1 MLYANVK
8 PDEAEKLQQELK
20 QTNDATWYQRLKIIQ
35 YSSQGKSVPELD
47 DLFERCSATIREY
60 IRKYNAGGLEG
71 LKAGSHDG
79 ASTKIPLS
87 KSEWEELLRR
97 SPSQFDQ
104 LKTGARNWSQELLVD
119 YFRLY
124 YQVTVDQ
131 STISKTMKRLGLRWN
146 RGALKVT
153 SPDPLYTVKRQRIDE
168 VKKKRLTD
176 A

>member
-1 MLYANVK
+1 MLYANVT
-8 PDEAEKLQQELK
+8 PDDAEKLQQELT
-20 QTNDATWYQRLKIIQ
+20 QTKDAAWYQRLKSIQ
-35 YSSQGKSVPELD
+35 LSSQGKSVPELHA
-47 DLFERCSATIREY
+47 LFERCAATIREY
-60 IRKYNAGGLEG
+60 IKRYNPGGIEG

-79 ASTKIPLS
+79 ASPKIPLS
-87 KSEWEELLRR
+87 KAEWEELLRR

-104 LKTGARNWSQELLVD
+104 LNTGARNWSQELLVD
-119 YFRLY
+119 YVRLY

-153 SPDPLYTVKRQRIDE
+153 SPDPFSTVKRQRIDE
-168 VKKKRLTD
+168 VKTKRLQD